1 MIDARYV
8 QKHDTEENWLKAIN
22 FTPLEGELIV
32 YEPDANHFY
41 PRYKIGDGKT
51 NVNQLPFSNEQIS
64 ENELKNI
71 LTNLDSHNFDTE
83 TIVKID
89 CLNQGFKYLTCSTCG
104 EIKFIGIPP
113 LNPDYGHAIGEP
125 YYIIEPTCIQDGLA
139 VVGCQDCDYEYQFT
153 VEASPVYS
161 HETYNIHFSDT
172 HHWYS
177 CSACGEDYIDK
188 ALHRVSS
195 WEIISETDGIQT
207 LQGTCQNN
215 DCNAVATH
223 EHNRYTQGGQI
234 CKYCKQTIDPIET
247 EETSCSHPE
256 EYRTNYHSTGGG
268 VHWYDC
274 TLCGNESVAF
284 DVCDNYLEYVRVDS
298 DNHCTKCSLCGEV
311 FEDDLSAHVYG
322 EPYYNLD
329 MDYENYHYRDCV
341 DCGYLGMFPHD
352 YTELGA
358 ISTDGHTLAC
368 VCGGSEIEEQHYND
382 TDGTMT
388 CSLCGA
394 VILDA

>member
-32 YEPDANHFY
+32 YEPDANHSY

-51 NVNQLPFSNEQIS
+51 NVNQLPFSNEQINENEIKTIINSLQTHSYGTERVVRKADCVTSGLNYSTCEICGEKKFIIVPRLS
-64 ENELKNI
+64 ENGEH
-71 LTNLDSHNFDTE
+71 D
-83 TIVKID
+83 IV
-89 CLNQGFKYLTCSTCG
+89 L
-104 EIKFIGIPP
+104 
-113 LNPDYGHAIGEP
+113 GEP
-125 YYIIEPTCIQDGLA
+125 ERLPTCIEEGYYY
-139 VVGCQDCDYEYQFT
+139 VTCTVCDYIKTAEILINPDAHKYAQIINHNELQHWT
-153 VEASPVYS
+153 ICSGCKKEISRENHTMS
-161 HETYNIHFSDT
+161 SWSSISDT
-172 HHWYS
+172 QESRHCTG
-177 CSACGEDYIDK
+177 CSY
-188 ALHRVSS
+188 
-195 WEIISETDGIQT
+195 
-207 LQGTCQNN
+207 
-215 DCNAVATH
+215 
-223 EHNRYTQGGQI
+223 
-234 CKYCKQTIDPIET
+234 
-247 EETSCSHPE
+247 EETRDIVNDCSHPE

-329 MDYENYHYRDCV
+329 MDYENYHYRDCI

-358 ISTDGHTLAC
+358 ISTTGHTLAC
-368 VCGGSEIEEQHYND
+368 VCGGSEIIEEHYNN
-382 TDGTMT
+382 TDGTMI
-388 CSLCGA
+388 CSVCGHE
-394 VILDA
+394 ILD